1 MTDKENYK
9 DIPCFYLIYR
19 KYYNKME
26 DLKNEQR
33 NREVV

>member
-26 DLKNEQR
+26 DFKK
-33 NREVV
+33 

>member
-9 DIPCFYLIYR
+9 DIPYFYLIYR

-26 DLKNEQR
+26 DLKK
-33 NREVV
+33 